1 MTLISVIVIYALPA
15 GATEIEVRLP
25 IGATIA
31 DAVEQSGIASRHPE
45 VDVLH
50 GAMGVFGKR
59 ADRDFVLADGDRVEI
74 YRPLIAEPKE
84 SRRKRAKHAL
94 RR

>member
-1 MTLISVIVIYALPA
+1 VTLISVTVIYALPA
-15 GATEIEVRLP
+15 GATEIVVRLP
-25 IGATIA
+25 EGATIA
-31 DAVEQSGIASRHPE
+31 DAVQRSGIASRHPE

-50 GAMGVFGKR
+50 GAVGVFGQR
-59 ADRDFVLADGDRVEI
+59 ADRHFVLADGDRVEL

-84 SRRKRAKHAL
+84 SRRKRARHAP